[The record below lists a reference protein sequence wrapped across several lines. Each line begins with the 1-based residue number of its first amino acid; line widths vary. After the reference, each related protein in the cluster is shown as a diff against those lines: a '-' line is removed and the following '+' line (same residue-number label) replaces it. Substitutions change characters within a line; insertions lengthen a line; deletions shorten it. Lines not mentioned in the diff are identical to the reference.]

1 MVKEEENAVVLI
13 TGAID
18 RYAIKKLREISYLKI
33 QYEPDCSR
41 EELERLV
48 PSAKVLITRSETKI
62 DAALIDIAKELKVI
76 ARAAVGVANID
87 IEYATKKGILVLN
100 TPGKNTNS
108 AAELTLGIMLALLRK
123 IPQAHHK
130 VKGGGWDRHTFIGNE
145 LKGKKI
151 GIVGLGNVG
160 HRVAKFA
167 HGFDMEVFGHD
178 PYIAPE
184 KFARFD
190 VVNLPSLTALASA
203 VDILTVHVPLN
214 RETKSCINQEVISA
228 MKPGSFLINAARGG
242 VIAEKALFAALES
255 GHIAGAAI
263 DTWESEP
270 EILAKLAQHP
280 RVICSPHIGA
290 STEEAQFAIG
300 DSVYVQVLKALEG
313 GVVDYPVNLPQI
325 GVVDNPLVKPYAI
338 LAEKLGRLAGQ
349 LNKANPN
356 KIEVL
361 YRGDLAGVDPG
372 LIKLGWMK
380 GYVSCAVNSYV
391 SFVNAGAH
399 FESLG
404 LTLEES
410 KDPNFDS
417 YHSAI
422 KFVLHY
428 KSGETL
434 SVGGIVFD
442 QSYIRISLIDR
453 YPFEVEPSGRFIV
466 IRNEDKPGVIGD
478 VGSLLAREQINIDS
492 FELSRSNQ
500 GGQALALVKIDSEVN
515 GSMMEKL
522 MSVKHVLSA
531 TAVTL

>member
-1 MVKEEENAVVLI
+1 MDDDKAIVLI

-18 RYAIKKLREISYLKI
+18 QRAVKKLQETSSLKVL
-33 QYEPDCSR
+33 YEPDCSR
-41 EELERLV
+41 ETLERLV
-48 PSAKVLITRSETKI
+48 PTAKVLITRSETKI
-62 DAALIDIAKELKVI
+62 DAGLIDLAKELKVI

-87 IEYATKKGILVLN
+87 IDYATQKGILVLN
-100 TPGKNTNS
+100 TPGRNTNS
-108 AAELTLGIMLALLRK
+108 AAELTLGIILSLMRK
-123 IPQAHHK
+123 IPQAHQK
-130 VKGGGWDRHTFIGNE
+130 VKSGGWDRHTFIGNE
-145 LKGKKI
+145 LRGKKL

-167 HGFDMEVFGHD
+167 HGFDMEVFGYD

-184 KFARFD
+184 KFSRHD
-190 VVNLPSLTALASA
+190 VVSLPSLQDLAA
-203 VDILTVHVPLN
+203 TVDILSVHVPLN
-214 RETKSCINQEVISA
+214 RETKGCVNQEVLGA
-228 MKPGSFLINAARGG
+228 MKPGSLVVNAARGG
-242 VIAEKALFAALES
+242 VISEKALSAALES
-255 GHIAGAAI
+255 GHISGAAI
-263 DTWESEP
+263 DTWEGEP

-300 DSVYVQVLKALEG
+300 DCVYKQVIKALQG

-325 GVVDNPLVKPYAI
+325 GVIDNPLVKPYAI

-349 LNKANPN
+349 LNKSNPN

-361 YRGDLAGVDPG
+361 YRGDLAGVDPA

-391 SFVNAGAH
+391 SFVNAGVH
-399 FESLG
+399 FENLG
-404 LTLEES
+404 LSLEES
-410 KDPNFDS
+410 KDPGFES
-417 YHSAI
+417 YRSAI

-428 KSGETL
+428 KNGETL

-492 FELSRSNQ
+492 FELSRSRQ
-500 GGQALALVKIDSEVN
+500 GGQALALVKVDSEVN
-515 GSMMEKL
+515 GVMLDKL
-522 MSVKHVLSA
+522 MFLKHVLSA
-531 TAVTL
+531 TAVSL